1 MRGSKLQTVANPTET
16 QPICDENE
24 PSIPLEGDGWVVVR
38 MPAEIELGDH
48 IGVVEVSGCASGL
61 GGRTPEPFRV
71 SIESES
77 EVHPLV
83 LGTGVGPYARFEV
96 VARPIR

>member
-1 MRGSKLQTVANPTET
+1 
-16 QPICDENE
+16 
-24 PSIPLEGDGWVVVR
+24 
-38 MPAEIELGDH
+38 
-48 IGVVEVSGCASGL
+48 L